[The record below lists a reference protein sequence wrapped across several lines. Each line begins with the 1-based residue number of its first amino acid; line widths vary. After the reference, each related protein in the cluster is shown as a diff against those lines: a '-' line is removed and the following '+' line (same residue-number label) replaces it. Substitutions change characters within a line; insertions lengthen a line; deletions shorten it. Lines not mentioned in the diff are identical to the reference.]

1 MTPDE
6 HRFNALILMFA
17 NLQRLMVFHNSLA
30 MRDGREIDPALRE
43 ELTSRLDLVGQVLE
57 RASEAKSVS
66 EADAAA
72 VAPIVPYLQREVRTL
87 LDTPVDADL
96 GTQAALGAAEVY
108 ASMWID
114 EGTIQMGKVFDRPQW
129 VDRSMQNKPMFF
141 ALQNRANAAV
151 VAAAKGEYSDEVL
164 ADIADHAQAAR
175 RNRAQALSQVDG
187 LPIMLDGRDAREP
200 SRA

>member
-17 NLQRLMVFHNSLA
+17 NLQRLMVFHNAIA
-30 MRDGREIDPALRE
+30 MRDGREMDPALRE
-43 ELTSRLDLVGQVLE
+43 ELTSRLDLVGAVIA
-57 RASEAKSVS
+57 RANEAKAVS

-108 ASMWID
+108 ASMWIQD
-114 EGTIQMGKVFDRPQW
+114 GTIQMGTVFDRPHW
-129 VDRSMQNKPMFF
+129 VDRSMQTKPMFF
-141 ALQNRANAAV
+141 SLRNQANAAV
-151 VAAAKGEYSDEVL
+151 VAASTGEYSDEVR
-164 ADIADHAQAAR
+164 AAIAHQSQVAR
-175 RNRAQALSQVDG
+175 NNRAQALSQIDG

>member
-17 NLQRLMVFHNSLA
+17 NLQRLMVFHNALA
-30 MRDGREIDPALRE
+30 MRDGRELDAALAE
-43 ELTSRLDLVGQVLE
+43 ELTSRLDLVGAVIA
-57 RASEAKSVS
+57 RASEAKAVS
-66 EADAAA
+66 EADAAE
-72 VAPIVPYLQREVRTL
+72 VLPVVPYLQHEVRAL

-96 GTQAALGAAEVY
+96 GIQAALGAAEVY

-114 EGTIQMGKVFDRPQW
+114 EGTIQMGTVFDRPQW
-129 VDRSMQNKPMFF
+129 VDRSMQNKPMFIS
-141 ALQNRANAAV
+141 LRNRANAAV
-151 VAAAKGEYSDEVL
+151 VAASTGEYSDDVR

-175 RNRAQALSQVDG
+175 NNRAQALAQIDG